1 MPSADAWLISD
12 TTVDGA
18 RLDCRI
24 RDGRVVEMQ
33 PGLPLLDGESHIS
46 ADGGDL
52 LPGLADHHI
61 HLHASAAARRSIDLG
76 GADLEKVADDGGT
89 GWLRVIGAGV
99 ELARADLDTRWP
111 RRPVRVQ
118 HRSGAL
124 WTLNSAALATLRPGA
139 SDQELRNGQFWRST
153 ARLRSL
159 LDAVHEVDLA
169 GLGAQL
175 AALGITH
182 VTDATPDF
190 GGASIPQHVLSLGP
204 DSPGPRKIVIPDH
217 EPPDLGWLLDRIRTA
232 HDDGRG
238 VALHV
243 VSAAAMALAIAAL
256 REAGSIERDRI
267 EHAAI
272 CSDDA
277 ARALAELGVTVVT
290 QPSIVA
296 RHGAAY
302 LAESPADER
311 PLLWRHAGLL
321 RLGVR
326 VAVSSDAPYGD
337 VDPWRT
343 VAAAATRLSAG
354 QVIGPDERVAPAT
367 AFASLLATPLDPA
380 GPPRQ
385 IRTGCPADLC
395 LLDRSLER
403 ALALAVA
410 GGPVTVR
417 ATFITGQ
424 RI

>member
-1 MPSADAWLISD
+1 
-12 TTVDGA
+12 
-18 RLDCRI
+18 
-24 RDGRVVEMQ
+24 VVELR
-33 PGLPLLDGESHIS
+33 PALPVLDGEATI
-46 ADGGDL
+46 AAGGGEL

-61 HLHASAAARRSIDLG
+61 HLRAAAAARRSIDLG
-76 GADLEKVADDGGT
+76 GAGLAAADDDGGT
-89 GWLRVIGAGV
+89 DWLRVIGAGV
-99 ELARADLDTRWP
+99 ELTRADLDARWP
-111 RRPVRVQ
+111 NRPVRAQ

-139 SDQELRNGQFWRST
+139 SDDEVRTGQFWRST

-159 LDAVHEVDLA
+159 LDRAHDADLP
-169 GLGAQL
+169 GLAAHL

-190 GGASIPQHVLSLGP
+190 TGAAMPQHVLSLGP

-217 EPPDLGWLLDRIRTA
+217 EAPDLAWLVDQIRDA
-232 HDDGRG
+232 HDAGRG

-243 VSAAAMALAIAAL
+243 VSAVAMAVAIAAL
-256 REAGSIERDRI
+256 RETGSIESDRI
-267 EHAAI
+267 EHAAV

-290 QPSIVA
+290 QPSLVV

-302 LAESPADER
+302 LAESPEDER
-311 PLLWRHAGLL
+311 PLLWRYAGLQ

-343 VAAAATRLSAG
+343 VAAAATRLCAG

-367 AFASLLATPLDPA
+367 AFSSLLTAPLDPG
-380 GPPRQ
+380 GPPRRV
-385 IRTGCPADLC
+385 RTGSPADLC
-395 LLDRSLER
+395 LLATSLDD
-403 ALALAVA
+403 ALASALAGEPVA
-410 GGPVTVR
+410 VR
-417 ATFITGQ
+417 STFVDGQRVYASTGQ
-424 RI
+424 TDS